1 MSDSQQKNK
10 AADSSVLKSDSI
22 NPLDSIFNDDGSLP
36 PARIGIRSLAFL
48 LDLILVSAVATI
60 IIWKI
65 ILPQTHPGT
74 FHEFILW
81 GEQLTNWINANERS
95 EIALPKPNHNLSIAL
110 NFANELHLLT
120 FWLYFSL
127 SEALFAVT
135 LGKKACRLR
144 TVSTITLSP
153 PPFVTGVIRGGFKTA
168 VFFFIPP
175 LGFIATL
182 SALLFNKR
190 RQMGHDLLSRTIVID
205 EKMLTRVD
213 INYV

>member
-1 MSDSQQKNK
+1 MSDPMQKNK
-10 AADSSVLKSDSI
+10 ASDSDVL
-22 NPLDSIFNDDGSLP
+22 NSDSKNALDLIFNDEGSLP
-36 PARIGIRSLAFL
+36 PARIGIRAIAFL
-48 LDLILVSAVATI
+48 LDIVLVSAVAAI

-74 FHEFILW
+74 YHEFILW
-81 GEQLTNWINANERS
+81 GERLTNWVSSSERS
-95 EIALPKPNHNLSIAL
+95 EIELPKPNHNLSIAL

-144 TVSTITLSP
+144 TVSTVTLSP

-205 EKMLTRVD
+205 EKMLSSVD
-213 INYV
+213 IKYV